1 MSTITYANVNTNVNA
16 DTNADTNADE
26 NINVDNF
33 TLLSVLRSRLT
44 GQNTHL
50 HCTGTFLNPTARACE
65 EAFKRSLDTAA
76 VETSMAGCR
85 HSGIYD
91 RNAKAPPHPGSAY
104 PRGRFKARHAPSA

>member
-50 HCTGTFLNPTARACE
+50 HCTGTFLNPNRQGLRGSLQAQLGHRCRRDKHGGLPAQWHI
-65 EAFKRSLDTAA
+65 RS
-76 VETSMAGCR
+76 
-85 HSGIYD
+85 
-91 RNAKAPPHPGSAY
+91 
-104 PRGRFKARHAPSA
+104 